1 MKSIFRIPMRIHH
14 GLLIMT
20 ELAAV
25 FKKKELVTLEKIAEK
40 EKISQGFLEE
50 IALALRRSNLIKG
63 RRGPKGGYTLTQNPN
78 KISVSEILEALE
90 GPVELVA
97 CLSAG
102 NNCST
107 EKTCTN
113 RKVWKRIQ
121 DQITNT
127 LDTITLSDLI

>member
-1 MKSIFRIPMRIHH
+1 MKIHH

-20 ELAAV
+20 ELAAIY
-25 FKKKELVTLEKIAEK
+25 KKNGLVTLEKIAEK
-40 EKISQGFLEE
+40 EKISKGFLEE
-50 IALALRRSNLIKG
+50 IALILRRSNLIKG
-63 RRGPKGGYTLTQNPN
+63 RRGPKGGYALTQNPD

-90 GPVELVA
+90 GPVELVT

-102 NNCST
+102 NNCPT

-127 LDTITLSDLI
+127 LDQIMLSDLI